1 MAEFEAVRA
10 ITMLAGAVVAQAR
23 FVKID
28 ATGRVIQGAA
38 GTDDVIGVSLEAAA
52 AVGDS
57 IPVALFDGAK
67 ARVEAGAV
75 VTLGDPLQSDA
86 TGRCIDNAGVLNRI
100 TGYALE
106 AAAAAGEF
114 ITVLLA
120 KGSGNTPAS

>member
-1 MAEFEAVRA
+1 MATESARSV
-10 ITMLAGAVVAQAR
+10 TLLAGAVVNQRR

-28 ATGRVIQGAA
+28 STGRAIQGAA
-38 GTDDVIGVSLEAAA
+38 GTDDIVGVALEAAA
-52 AVGDS
+52 AAGDS
-57 IPVALFDGAK
+57 IPVALFDGGK
-67 ARVEAGAV
+67 AEVEAGAA
-75 VTLGDPLQSDA
+75 VTLGSALQSDA

-106 AAAAAGEF
+106 AAAGAGEF